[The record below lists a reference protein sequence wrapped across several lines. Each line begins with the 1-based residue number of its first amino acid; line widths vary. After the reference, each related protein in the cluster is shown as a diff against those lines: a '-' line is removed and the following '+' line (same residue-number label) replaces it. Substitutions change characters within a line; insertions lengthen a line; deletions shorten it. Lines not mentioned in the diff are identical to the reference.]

1 VNLLAVIKCC
11 TIYPVDVKI
20 RCNLPLQI
28 CLIFNSYLFPIWCWL
43 ELSRPARPNSNTA
56 EVKLQVFDFLWS
68 ASLLLMSTVEVVRLY
83 VGHAGNKLEQLHMM
97 LAFVFLSVF
106 LQLPNHLFRLTAI
119 QRWNWHS
126 LPIAASSLIATTLL
140 CIEIISSCWHIRT
153 IFQRI
158 YHRSQY
164 GGCQAGSDERQSRIK
179 SL

>member
-1 VNLLAVIKCC
+1 
-11 TIYPVDVKI
+11 
-20 RCNLPLQI
+20 
-28 CLIFNSYLFPIWCWL
+28 
-43 ELSRPARPNSNTA
+43 
-56 EVKLQVFDFLWS
+56 
-68 ASLLLMSTVEVVRLY
+68 MSTVEVVRLY
-83 VGHAGNKLEQLHMM
+83 VGHAGNKLEQVWKNSLNWVIQSQLTNIFSLHQLHMM